1 MYRVSNTNCS
11 EGGTHKMGVTNS
23 NKEVSVGSI
32 NCGGSFNVQF
42 LDVFVN
48 VLFAVWSIHQC
59 RICAKP
65 RM

>member
-1 MYRVSNTNCS
+1 
-11 EGGTHKMGVTNS
+11 MGVTNS

-48 VLFAVWSIHQC
+48 VLFAVWSIHYRRRRELWQHMG
-59 RICAKP
+59 RIRQAL
-65 RM
+65 RGG

>member
-48 VLFAVWSIHQC
+48 VLFAVWSIH
-59 RICAKP
+59 
-65 RM
+65 

>member
-32 NCGGSFNVQF
+32 NCGGSFNVRLSLDF
-42 LDVFVN
+42 LGN
-48 VLFAVWSIHQC
+48 LFFALQMYVKM
-59 RICAKP
+59 RY
-65 RM
+65 